1 MVQIYFIFNIAKVI
15 FIIQIVQIKSNK
27 IFDYSHV
34 RGTRLNIHAGP
45 VSSKRAIIP
54 YAYPRLHICNSQRIK
69 RVEDTLGEILTG
81 NKYYSTEY
89 LAKVNEDSFCN
100 ILCYNNFTSRDVYF
114 FQKLI
119 RRRYFSNLVVDKLP
133 AGLIIYNNRTK
144 QTTLRYFDGIPL
156 GYELNDKYF
165 IFNHLQF
172 HILLNKIDEDRYNVV
187 GFNILPMSIEH
198 DGSGPICARRANLLL
213 ENFDKPPQPLR
224 EGRTLF
230 TYDVVYEYS
239 DINFASR
246 WEYYRISKSS
256 IHWTGIIISEFLVGI
271 CTVFIIF
278 LLKKNLRKDIDS
290 YNYRVSQFEDI
301 NDYDWKQVA
310 GDVFRPPKIN
320 KLLLSSMI
328 GTGCQLISMISIT
341 LFLAVIGFMNP
352 EKRNNILNI
361 GILFFCFCGLFAG
374 YVSANLYRFWGGQSW
389 LRVSIFTSILF
400 PGTLLFGYLIINIIL
415 IYENSNAAVNFSDII
430 SLFILW
436 ICCTS
441 PLIFI
446 GSFFGFK
453 SNHLNMPFEINKI
466 PSYIPEKPWYLHY
479 RYIIFVT
486 GLIGFA
492 TIFIE
497 FNYVM
502 GALWRHQIYFLATF
516 LGISIFL
523 FILVM
528 GEMSILVVYYNLCY
542 GDYNWWWK
550 SFIIGA
556 SPVIYF
562 VLYSIVYFFYLRI
575 STLSAMVIYFGMM
588 GMISAMVIFIC
599 GAVSVFFCFGFLN
612 KIYSEIRID

>member
-1 MVQIYFIFNIAKVI
+1 MKAINISFLNIIAIFA
-15 FIIQIVQIKSNK
+15 IQIINTKSNK
-27 IFDYSHV
+27 IFDYSHKE
-34 RGTRLNIHAGP
+34 GSRLNIHAGA
-45 VSSKRAIIP
+45 VSSKRGIIP
-54 YAYPRLHICNSQRIK
+54 YAYSKLNICNSRRIK

-81 NKYYSTEY
+81 NAYYSTEY
-89 LAKVNEDSFCN
+89 LAKVNFDSYCN
-100 ILCYNNFTSRDVYF
+100 ILCYNNFTEKNVHF

-119 RRRYFSNLVVDKLP
+119 KRRYFSNMVVDKLP
-133 AGLIIYNNRTK
+133 AGLLLYNNETK
-144 QTTLRYFDGIPL
+144 QTRIRYFSGIPL
-156 GYELNDKYF
+156 GYMKDEQFY
-165 IFNHLQF
+165 IYNHLQF
-172 HILLNKIDEDRYNVV
+172 HILLNKIGEDRYNVV

-198 DGSGPICARRANLLL
+198 DGFSPKCAIKASTVLD
-213 ENFDKPPQPLR
+213 NFNKTPQILK

-239 DINFASR
+239 DIPFASR
-246 WEYYRISKSS
+246 WDHYKISRAS
-256 IHWTGIIISEFLVGI
+256 IHWTGIIISEVLVGI
-271 CTVFIIF
+271 ATIF
-278 LLKKNLRKDIDS
+278 VIYLLRKNLRKDIDT

-310 GDVFRPPKIN
+310 GDVFRPPRIN
-320 KLLLSSMI
+320 KLLLASSI
-328 GTGCQLISMISIT
+328 GTGCQLLSMITIT
-341 LFLAVIGFMNP
+341 LFLAVVGFMNP

-361 GILFFCFCGLFAG
+361 GILFFCFCGLLAG
-374 YVSANLYRFWGGQSW
+374 YIAANFYRFWGGQSW
-389 LRVSIFTSILF
+389 IRVSIFTSILF
-400 PGTLLFGYLIINIIL
+400 PGTLLLGYLIINIIL
-415 IYENSNAAVNFSDII
+415 IFENSNAAVNFSDII

-436 ICCTS
+436 ICCTF
-441 PLIFI
+441 PLILI

-453 SNHLNMPFEINKI
+453 SNHINIPCEINKI
-466 PSYIPEKPWYLHY
+466 PSFIPEKPWYLHY
-479 RYIIFVT
+479 RYITFLT

-523 FILVM
+523 FIFVM

-550 SFIIGA
+550 SFVIGA

-575 STLSAMVIYFGMM
+575 STLSAMVIYFGIM
-588 GMISAMVIFIC
+588 GMISAMVILIC
-599 GAVSVFFCFGFLN
+599 GAISVFFCMGFLN